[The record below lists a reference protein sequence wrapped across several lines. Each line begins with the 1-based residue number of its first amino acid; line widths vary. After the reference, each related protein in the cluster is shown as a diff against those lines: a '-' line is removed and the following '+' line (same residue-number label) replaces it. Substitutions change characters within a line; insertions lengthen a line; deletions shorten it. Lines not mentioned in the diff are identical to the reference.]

1 MNDEHD
7 IAIYDI
13 SNIKNPILKCHSKG
27 VRDVV
32 LDLKFNLDGNK
43 LILATNRELYLA
55 SFSGKKIKISKTT
68 GWGTDK

>member
-13 SNIKNPILKCHSKG
+13 SNVRQPVLLIKQKG

-32 LDLKFNLDGNK
+32 LDLKF
-43 LILATNRELYLA
+43 
-55 SFSGKKIKISKTT
+55 SK
-68 GWGTDK
+68 DS

>member
-13 SNIKNPILKCHSKG
+13 SNIKNPILKHNSKG

-43 LILATNRELYLA
+43 LIMATNRELYIA
-55 SFSGKKIKISKTT
+55 NF
-68 GWGTDK
+68 